1 MATKTRRKSNTAL
14 VFNPAGRS
22 LSIGGSRRTNP
33 ARKRRRRHAT
43 THHRRRRRNP
53 VMKTVAVRRRNPV
66 RRRRNPST
74 ASGLLVAAVFAGIG
88 VSIFDVV
95 ATKVV
100 PQSSALVRAATKLGG
115 AWIFQSKL
123 GSKVPVL
130 GKYRNDIALVLAV
143 SGVVDLMKLYVFPLV
158 GSVAGS
164 VGLLNGSPLM
174 AIDDGTTGNIYGN
187 AYSPDYLPYA

>member
-1 MATKTRRKSNTAL
+1 MATKTRRKRNTAL

-33 ARKRRRRHAT
+33 ARKRRKRHSG
-43 THHRRRRRNP
+43 RRRNP
-53 VMKTVAVRRRNPV
+53 GMKTVAVRRRNPV
-66 RRRRNPST
+66 RTRRNPST

-95 ATKVV
+95 ATRVV

-115 AWIFQSKL
+115 AWLFQSNL
-123 GSKVPVL
+123 GNKVPVL